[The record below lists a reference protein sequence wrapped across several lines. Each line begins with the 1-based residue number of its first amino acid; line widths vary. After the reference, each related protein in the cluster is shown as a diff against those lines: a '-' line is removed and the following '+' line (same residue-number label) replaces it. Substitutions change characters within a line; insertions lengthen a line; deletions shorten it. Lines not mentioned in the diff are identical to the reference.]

1 MNSRDNASRWLSFSF
16 SVHDTMC
23 TYQKNETESQM
34 NSSWILYRSSLDG
47 GFPIRADLQQG
58 ISAAVGG
65 IFAEIL
71 GVETLRWICPA
82 LVLPVFFSFGHRWP
96 RLRGRTIGVCRIKR
110 FCIRVA
116 VPQRFFRDQS
126 LLLVCC
132 PVAPQLSGPCR
143 NDRDG
148 PQDPYRHCTTVP
160 NTHFSGPQDWC
171 TIMCRHL
178 VERNTVAWSPG
189 SAAAQLFC
197 MVDSVWVWLHKG
209 KACDEER
216 GWTGASSCV
225 WSRPTVPYHEA
236 GHWMFLGQMWVSTFQ
251 APLLVLGK
259 TFCGSVG
266 NRMIRGWM
274 SVQFSSRWYLCN
286 GGKAHIRSTLSLRKF
301 PSVAFEMVAF
311 SRPLKQDRQALPFPT
326 PLSSRRSIGF
336 VPAGSVNDCVVFHS
350 SAWSQQ
356 TGSKWTTERCH
367 ENLLRKPTVKMQT
380 AASGDRHSSG
390 AVWESRWTSWA
401 VRPNEPSGFRGRKD
415 LLHRASALVTTC
427 P

>member
-1 MNSRDNASRWLSFSF
+1 MNSRDNAASRWLSFSF

-197 MVDSVWVWLHKG
+197 MVDSGSGFTKVRRVMKSGAGLVPVVVCGADRPYLIMKL
-209 KACDEER
+209 D
-216 GWTGASSCV
+216 TGCSLD
-225 WSRPTVPYHEA
+225 R
-236 GHWMFLGQMWVSTFQ
+236 
-251 APLLVLGK
+251 
-259 TFCGSVG
+259 CGSAL
-266 NRMIRGWM
+266 
-274 SVQFSSRWYLCN
+274 F
-286 GGKAHIRSTLSLRKF
+286 KLRF
-301 PSVAFEMVAF
+301 
-311 SRPLKQDRQALPFPT
+311 
-326 PLSSRRSIGF
+326 
-336 VPAGSVNDCVVFHS
+336 
-350 SAWSQQ
+350 
-356 TGSKWTTERCH
+356 
-367 ENLLRKPTVKMQT
+367 
-380 AASGDRHSSG
+380 
-390 AVWESRWTSWA
+390 
-401 VRPNEPSGFRGRKD
+401 
-415 LLHRASALVTTC
+415 
-427 P
+427 